1 MAAHLKTEAE
11 LVTLLQQGDRQA
23 IEHIY
28 SMYAAN
34 LLGVI
39 YNIVK
44 DEAIAEDVL
53 QESFVKIWKYSRQY
67 DASKGRLFTWLIN
80 ICRNSAIDKVRS
92 KTYKQR
98 SNIQNKD
105 KLVSEAESIGQTGFN
120 PDQMDVR
127 DWVHKLPPEYVEA
140 IDIVYF
146 QGYTHIEAAE
156 NLGIPLGTLKSRVRK
171 ALMSLRKWV

>member
-1 MAAHLKTEAE
+1 MATQLHTEAE
-11 LVTLLQQGDRQA
+11 LVDLLGRGDKQVIAR
-23 IEHIY
+23 IY
-28 SMYAAN
+28 EMYAAN
-34 LLGVI
+34 LLGAI

-80 ICRNSAIDKVRS
+80 ICRNTAIDKVRS
-92 KTYKQR
+92 KAYKQR
-98 SNIQNKD
+98 SNIQKQGN
-105 KLVSEAESIGQTGFN
+105 LVSEAERIGQTGFN
-120 PDQMDVR
+120 PDQMDVK
-127 DWVHKLPPEYVEA
+127 DWVHKLPPEYVEV